1 MVDAIPFQKI
11 WAAIWGVATVLL
23 PLVCPAVV
31 DIFSAGTSLYLGQ
44 IELLNVYAWDFQVFV
59 NDKYSRLTIMSFRV
73 FGSNRKEWDFQR
85 GNLIDVLKSHVQNFL
100 GSFLFTLYGLLLVVR
115 INWVAWLQMS
125 PL

>member
-23 PLVCPAVV
+23 PLVQLLWTY
-31 DIFSAGTSLYLGQ
+31 FLAGTSLYLSQ

-59 NDKYSRLTIMSFRV
+59 NDKYSRLTIMSFWV